1 MEGSKPALHLPFS
14 FLFPSSTLCVSVRCF
29 EFLSYLLHEHASYFM
44 YGCFWELSRLRGWI
58 RRAKSVTVVSESL
71 RCVWLS
77 MTPRTTAARLPC
89 ASLSSK
95 VCSNSCPSSRW
106 CHSTISSSVAPF
118 SSCLQSFP
126 ASGAFPMSRLFTSG
140 GQSIGASAS
149 VLPMN
154 IQDWFPLGLTG
165 LISLLSKGPQES
177 SSQLRS
183 HQGMNLWPWSSNR
196 RELREAGLFLSEVL
210 VTKSGRT
217 QWPGCPLPTEADSLL
232 CLLRGEPGC
241 PLPTEA
247 DTLLRLLRG
256 GRSRSR
262 SVPVSPVRSLSQVAG
277 QEKGIE
283 FFLKRSCC
291 SIRDEKS
298 VPKWC

>member
-106 CHSTISSSVAPF
+106 CHQPSHPLLFPSPPAFSLFQHQSLFQWVSSLHQMVKV
-118 SSCLQSFP
+118 LELQHQSFQWI
-126 ASGAFPMSRLFTSG
+126 FRT
-140 GQSIGASAS
+140 
-149 VLPMN
+149 
-154 IQDWFPLGLTG
+154 D
-165 LISLLSKGPQES
+165 
-177 SSQLRS
+177 
-183 HQGMNLWPWSSNR
+183 
-196 RELREAGLFLSEVL
+196 FL
-210 VTKSGRT
+210 
-217 QWPGCPLPTEADSLL
+217 
-232 CLLRGEPGC
+232 
-241 PLPTEA
+241 
-247 DTLLRLLRG
+247 
-256 GRSRSR
+256 
-262 SVPVSPVRSLSQVAG
+262 
-277 QEKGIE
+277 
-283 FFLKRSCC
+283 
-291 SIRDEKS
+291 
-298 VPKWC
+298 